1 MNSRDLFLLARTE
14 RAVDFASDRQLQQF
28 HDAQDALAAE
38 LDAKRRAVT
47 LDDVLEKLANLHKSD
62 REQLMRT
69 FHTDRRHFLWQID
82 NLFDDAVD
90 ACARGKRFMRTYCSQ
105 CGRSFPAGNSGYSH
119 CSDHPK
125 VSLGDEL

>member
-1 MNSRDLFLLARTE
+1 MRPLSRTTDLGE
-14 RAVDFASDRQLQQF
+14 YAVGKAFQSLEDEQY
-28 HDAQDALAAE
+28 ALAAE

-47 LDDVLEKLANLHKSD
+47 LDEVLEKLANLHKSD
-62 REQLMRT
+62 HEQLMRT

-90 ACARGKRFMRTYCSQ
+90 ACARGKKFMRTYCSQ
-105 CGRSFPAGNSGYSH
+105 CGGGFGAGNSGYSH